1 MSEKGG
7 QQVSFNFQIGLVKD
21 KVTVDIT
28 ASTWTLKY
36 LKTLAVSFV
45 NEKFPDHEVTRLDER
60 LLVFRHDYSCECILQ
75 VVKTFLQ
82 NLRFTLQRFTVV
94 PILQTVNSVTEIQE
108 GAVIEIVMNTQP
120 LGDEDVEIR
129 PHSLS
134 VHSYKTPTFCDF
146 CREMLFGMFKQV
158 MYIILYI

>member
-75 VVKTFLQ
+75 VFKNFSLK
-82 NLRFTLQRFTVV
+82 LKFTL
-94 PILQTVNSVTEIQE
+94 EIYHC
-108 GAVIEIVMNTQP
+108 T
-120 LGDEDVEIR
+120 
-129 PHSLS
+129 HSIDS
-134 VHSYKTPTFCDF
+134 KFCD
-146 CREMLFGMFKQV
+146 
-158 MYIILYI
+158 

>member
-75 VVKTFLQ
+75 VVKNFSLK
-82 NLRFTLQRFTVV
+82 LK
-94 PILQTVNSVTEIQE
+94 IYS
-108 GAVIEIVMNTQP
+108 IEIYRCTHFI
-120 LGDEDVEIR
+120 D
-129 PHSLS
+129 
-134 VHSYKTPTFCDF
+134 C
-146 CREMLFGMFKQV
+146 
-158 MYIILYI
+158 